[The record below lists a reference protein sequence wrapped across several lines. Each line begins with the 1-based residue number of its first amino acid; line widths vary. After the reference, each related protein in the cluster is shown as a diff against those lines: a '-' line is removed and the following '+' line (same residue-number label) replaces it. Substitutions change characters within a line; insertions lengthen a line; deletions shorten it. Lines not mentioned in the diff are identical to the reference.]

1 MIKLYSRHNKSIANV
16 TLKDPVISLITKNIN
31 LPEHARKDKI
41 LFIQEPV
48 DSLPDGFL
56 LIFTTA
62 SFETTGKSNVICI
75 DDELAYLDE
84 KDIVKFNPQH
94 NSIQVL
100 FRFNANTNSFLLTER
115 CNSFCLMCSQPPR
128 NIDDGYLAGEILQT
142 IPLIDKATKEIGFTG
157 GEPTLLG
164 ERLIDLIRA
173 SKQHLPNTAL
183 HILSNGRNF
192 KDLNLAKKIAD
203 INHHNLMWGIPLYS
217 DISQLHDFV
226 VQADNAYDE
235 TIRGILN
242 LKRCQQKVEIR
253 VVLHKQTYKRL
264 PQLAEFISRNL
275 VFVDHVAL
283 MGLENMGF
291 TKANTDALWIDPY
304 DYQNELKEAIQI
316 LDKNMIVTSIYNHQ
330 LCVIPESIREFAV
343 KSISD
348 WKNEY
353 INECNECKSKEQC
366 GGFFSSTTNMHSS
379 HIKAIK

>member
-1 MIKLYSRHNKSIANV
+1 MIKLYSRHNKPLTSI
-16 TLKDPVISLITKNIN
+16 TLSSPVIALITKNIN
-31 LPEHARKDKI
+31 IHEYARKDKI
-41 LFIQEPV
+41 LLIQEPV
-48 DSLPDGFL
+48 DTLPDGFL
-56 LIFTTA
+56 LILVTVSGVKA
-62 SFETTGKSNVICI
+62 NKNNVIFI
-75 DDELAYLDE
+75 DEKLSYLDE
-84 KDIVKFNPQH
+84 KDIIKFNPKH

-100 FRFNANTNSFLLTER
+100 YRFNANANSFLLTER

-128 NIDDGYLAGEILQT
+128 NIDDGYLVGEILQT

-164 ERLIDLIRA
+164 DGLIDLIRA
-173 SKQHLPNTAL
+173 SKQHLPKTAL

-192 KDLNLAKKIAD
+192 KDLNLAKKIAN
-203 INHHNLMWGIPLYS
+203 ISHHNLMWGIPLYS

-226 VQADNAYDE
+226 VQSNNAYDE
-235 TIRGILN
+235 TIKGILN

-253 VVLHKQTYKRL
+253 IVLHKQTYKRL

-291 TKANTDALWIDPY
+291 TKANTGALWIDPY

-330 LCVIPESIREFAV
+330 LCVIPESIRDFSV

-353 INECNECKSKEQC
+353 IDECNQCKSRENC
-366 GGFFSSTTNMHSS
+366 GGFFSSTIDTHSS